1 MASQSSSSMFLPKP
15 MWLEGEE
22 NYEDWKDNITLFLGS
37 KGLAKFIRKG
47 SIVPDSDSDEIDSQR
62 MTCAMSIKGSMHPE
76 PAVGLKG
83 VTNPAEMIRL
93 LDQRFTSTGW
103 NLKHKYL
110 TEYNTLRAEHYDS
123 IGAFIDQF
131 KVLKSK
137 LDTIGLPL
145 PEEVYTINFIALLDA
160 QYPVWA
166 DRQRSNA
173 RKTPPI
179 LLDLI
184 ADILDE
190 SRKAEKATTALY
202 SGKPAANKSRR
213 GGGNKEAV
221 KCGHCGKQGH
231 EINSC
236 WVKHP
241 EKRPPGTTPRGKRQ
255 RGAKKDNSN
264 DAEGNEKDSA
274 LSVVALSTKDG
285 LDRHSWCFDGGAALH
300 ITHTRAN
307 FDLYTPNDGSLPT
320 ILTANGPTTPLGS
333 GIVRLEIEGSDSK
346 PLKLELKDVLHLPS
360 VPVNLFSGQLF
371 EKRTSGGYLKKGV
384 LYTGSDEPV
393 ALIETTGSG
402 HFLKVVKEPMFTHAL
417 LSSVSSTKPKSLD
430 LWHRRLL
437 HASIG
442 SVKETAQMAKGISIE
457 AGQSEPGLC
466 RTCQVANSIRNVSRT
481 PQLRRQNVFELVH
494 VDIEKISPV
503 GFNGHTWA
511 SIFTEDATRARWAWT
526 FKEKKDAHQSIVH
539 FDKLVQTQ
547 WNTTVKAYRIDGGKE
562 YGGQKLVQHI
572 KERGTLA
579 EVTTPYTPEQNGVAE
594 RANRTIFSKVRSA
607 IQDSDL
613 PQELWPEILLSAVHV
628 TNRTATSSLEK
639 MTPAEAFKRQVQPG
653 LRDADYSPDIS
664 HLRVLGC
671 KVYLNIPKERR
682 VKSAKL
688 APHAEEGYLVGF
700 EGSKIYRVYLPGR
713 AQKIVRTSH
722 CVFDESEPENP
733 ETPDVHMPST
743 ISDEGSM
750 VQKEDGGLDQK
761 YDPLTTIVVDIEEEQ
776 EDRDTS
782 PPPTPRGR
790 GRPKGSKNKPKDLA
804 PSTIRLCSETPSQT
818 GLPDQIDQEE
828 SSQGSGD
835 EMAPNHGSQDQTPL
849 DLSNR
854 RITRSHTQGNPAL
867 FATAL
872 LATQV
877 SGYLAAVTD
886 REEPKSV
893 LEAKES
899 PDWSHWLEAMR
910 AELKSLVKN
919 KTWRAVSVSK
929 GYLKAQ
935 GKKALGAKWVFK
947 IKRGS
952 DSQIIQYKA
961 RWVVKGYEQRYGLD
975 YDQTFAGVVRAAT
988 WRLILGLAAANDWAV
1003 DQMDVKS
1010 AFLHGDIDEEVYV
1023 DLPEGWELFPDI
1035 FQSGEIVLLLQK
1047 ALYGL
1052 KQSPRLWQLTL
1063 KAALKRLGYLPLF
1076 ADQCVYRNAS
1086 TGLII
1091 ITYVDDFLL
1100 IGPHGQELQQL
1111 KRQLSNAFEMKD
1123 LGPCQFFLGVRIT
1136 RKGSQIT
1143 LCQDA
1148 YIRKVLDQFGML
1160 ECRAVTTP
1168 LDPGASDTLVPY
1180 QGSAAEDQIKL
1191 YQSLVGCIN
1200 YLATQT
1206 RCDIAFTASA
1216 LSRFLVNPA
1225 PAHIKSAKR
1234 ALQYLKGTIMYSIT
1248 LGGPKYGPNNLDIR
1262 LYTDSDYAGDRH
1274 TYKSTSG
1281 YVSFVAG
1288 GPVSWQSKRQSVV
1301 AQSSTE
1307 AEYIAMSEL
1316 AKEGSWIRYLLEGL
1330 KYKGQDLESITLFGD
1345 NQGALSLA
1353 ENPTFHRGSKHIAVR
1368 YHLVRQEVEEGRL
1381 QLAYIPT
1388 DHMPADGLTK
1398 ALKTPAHM
1406 RFVRLLTLIKE
1417 VK

>member
-1 MASQSSSSMFLPKP
+1 

-22 NYEDWKDNITLFLGS
+22 NYEDWKDNMTLFLGS
-37 KGLAKFIRKG
+37 KGLVKFIKKG
-47 SIVPDSDSDEIDSQR
+47 SIIPGSDEIDSQR
-62 MTCAMSIKGSMHPE
+62 MTCAMSIKGSMHPG

-83 VTNPAEMIRL
+83 VTDPVEMMSL
-93 LDQRFTSTGW
+93 LEQRYTSTGW

-110 TEYNTLRAEHYDS
+110 TEYNTLRVEHHDS
-123 IGAFIDQF
+123 IGAFVDQY

-137 LDTIGLPL
+137 LDTIGLSL

-166 DRQRSNA
+166 DRQRSYA
-173 RKTPPI
+173 RKTAPI

-202 SGKPAANKSRR
+202 SGKPDARKGK
-213 GGGNKEAV
+213 GGGNKEAL
-221 KCGHCGKQGH
+221 KCDHCGKQGH
-231 EINSC
+231 KIDSC
-236 WVKHP
+236 WAKYP
-241 EKRPPGTTPRGKRQ
+241 EKRPSRTTPRGRGK
-255 RGAKKDNSN
+255 RGAKKD
-264 DAEGNEKDSA
+264 DADGNENDSA
-274 LSVVALSTKDG
+274 LSVVALSTKSG

-307 FDLYTPNDGSLPT
+307 FDFYTPNDGSLPT

-333 GIVRLEIEGSDSK
+333 GIVRLEVEGIDSK
-346 PLKLELKDVLHLPS
+346 PLKLELKDVLLLPS

-393 ALIETTGSG
+393 ALIETTRSG
-402 HFLKVVKEPMFTHAL
+402 HFLKVVKEPMFIRAL
-417 LSSVSSTKPKSLD
+417 LSSKSSTKPKSLD

-437 HASIG
+437 HTSIG
-442 SVKETAQMAKGISIE
+442 DVKETAQMARGISIE
-457 AGQSEPGLC
+457 TSHSELGLC
-466 RTCQVANSIRNVSRT
+466 HTCQVANSIRNVSRT
-481 PQLRRQNVFELVH
+481 PQIRRQNVFELVH

-503 GFNGHTWA
+503 GFNGHAWA
-511 SIFTEDATRARWAWT
+511 SLFTDDATRARWTWS
-526 FKEKKDAHQSIVH
+526 FKEKKQAHQSIVH
-539 FDKLVQTQ
+539 FNQLVQTQ
-547 WNTTVKAYRIDGGKE
+547 WNATVRAYRIDGGRE
-562 YGGQKLVQHI
+562 YGGKKLVQHL
-572 KERGTLA
+572 KEYGILP
-579 EVTTPYTPEQNGVAE
+579 EITTPYTPEQNGVAE

-607 IQDSDL
+607 IEDSDL
-613 PQELWPEILLSAVHV
+613 PLELWPEVLLSAVYV
-628 TNRTATSSLEK
+628 TNRIATSSLDK
-639 MTPAEAFKRQVQPG
+639 MTPVEAFKRQVQPG
-653 LRDADYSPDIS
+653 LSNADYTPDIS
-664 HLRVLGC
+664 HLRVIGC
-671 KVYLNIPKERR
+671 KVYVNIPKERR
-682 VKSAKL
+682 IKSAKL

-700 EGSKIYRVYLPGR
+700 EGSRIYRVYLPGR

-733 ETPDVHMPST
+733 ENRPETPESRMPST
-743 ISDEGSM
+743 TSDKGSAA
-750 VQKEDGGLDQK
+750 QKEDGGLDQE
-761 YDPLTTIVVDIEEEQ
+761 YDPLPESTIVVDTGDSEEEV
-776 EDRDTS
+776 DRYN
-782 PPPTPRGR
+782 PPAPRGR

-804 PSTIRLCSETPSQT
+804 PSTIRLSSETLSQT
-818 GLPDQIDQEE
+818 GLTDQMDQGS

-835 EMAPNHGSQDQTPL
+835 EMAPNQGSQDQTPL

-886 REEPKSV
+886 HEEPKSV
-893 LEAKES
+893 QEAKDS
-899 PDWSHWLEAMR
+899 PDWLEWLEAMR
-910 AELKSLVKN
+910 AELRSLVKN
-919 KTWRAVSVSK
+919 KTWRAISVSK
-929 GYLKAQ
+929 GHLKAQ
-935 GKKALGAKWVFK
+935 GKKALGARWVFK
-947 IKRGS
+947 IKRGA
-952 DSQIIQYKA
+952 DGQIIQYKA

-988 WRLILGLAAANDWAV
+988 WRLILGLAAANDWEV

-1023 DLPEGWELFPDI
+1023 ELPEGWELFSDI
-1035 FQSGEIVLLLQK
+1035 FQSGETVLLLQK

-1063 KAALKRLGYLPLF
+1063 KAVLKKIGYIPLF
-1076 ADQCVYRNAS
+1076 ADQCVYRNAK
-1086 TGLII
+1086 TRLII

-1100 IGPHGQELQQL
+1100 VGPQGENLRIL
-1111 KRQLSNAFEMKD
+1111 KRQLSEAFDMKE
-1123 LGPCQFFLGVRIT
+1123 LGPCQFFLGVKIT
-1136 RKGSQIT
+1136 RKGNQIT

-1160 ECRAVTTP
+1160 ECRAVSTP
-1168 LDPGASDTLVPY
+1168 LDPGASDTLVPH
-1180 QGSAAEDQIKL
+1180 QGNATEDQIKL

-1206 RCDIAFTASA
+1206 RCDIAFTTSA

-1234 ALQYLKGTIMYSIT
+1234 VLQYLKGTMAYGIT
-1248 LGGPKYGPNNLDIR
+1248 LGGPEYSPNNLDIR
-1262 LYTDSDYAGDRH
+1262 LYTDSDYAGDHH
-1274 TYKSTSG
+1274 TYRSTSG
-1281 YVSFVAG
+1281 YVSFLAG
-1288 GPVSWQSKRQSVV
+1288 GPISWQSKRQSVV

-1316 AKEGSWIRYLLEGL
+1316 AKEGAWLRYLLVGL
-1330 KYKGQDLESITLFGD
+1330 QYKGQDLDPMTLYSD

-1368 YHLVRQEVEEGRL
+1368 YHLVRQEVEMGRL
-1381 QLAYIPT
+1381 QIAYIPT

-1398 ALKTPAHM
+1398 VLKAPAHM
-1406 RFVRLLTLIKE
+1406 RFIRLLTLVKE